1 MRTNKRRIKQLR
13 KRHRNTQ
20 KYNRRK
26 YGGADGEEEAEE
38 KRWNNVIKNLN
49 VANKKRTNTI
59 ISQSIQNRGANLVKI
74 LQSVCKN
81 PDNCLDLGSYSDTIK
96 RFFNDFIIDKSAISY
111 ASTPLKKLGDVS
123 ANGFVLE
130 IPFKRDGYTAYS
142 VLKSSTSPESDNL
155 LYEYYVGKNFINKYI
170 KRLPC
175 FVETYGLY
183 EYDDI
188 SLYIKMLIE
197 MKNNKVDT
205 LDIKNHIKPLSID
218 GLSLDEIVKMSCEK
232 NKRICVLIQHFD
244 KFRTFQDTFNN
255 HHDSVKYDIYNI
267 LYQVYFGLAYLGNN
281 YTHYDL
287 HTDNVCLYKPFD
299 GNRYILMRYH
309 NTSNGK
315 VIEFKSE
322 YISKIIDYGRN
333 YFNDGTMSTKDF
345 VESVCKNTACSPKCG
360 TDVGFKIITGSI
372 GKPTFNFYWIDPV
385 KPNTSHDLRL
395 ARILEHTIVGYVA
408 QTFRYIDDYGTPENN
423 SGDKDDITDIFN
435 MVEALE
441 EYIPVFNSAKQ
452 NKKYDSTWKAAATLD
467 VYNDGR
473 DYEFNILPDTP

>member
-13 KRHRNTQ
+13 KRRRNTQ
-20 KYNRRK
+20 KYKRRK
-26 YGGADGEEEAEE
+26 YEGGGTTQSSQIDMYNPDDDINEI
-38 KRWNNVIKNLN
+38 V
-49 VANKKRTNTI
+49 
-59 ISQSIQNRGANLVKI
+59 SQSIQNRSANLVKV

-96 RFFNDFIIDKSAISY
+96 QFFNDFIIDNSVNSY
-111 ASTPLKKLGDVS
+111 ASKPLKKLGDVS

-183 EYDDI
+183 EYSDI
-188 SLYIKMLIE
+188 ALYIRMLTE
-197 MKNNKVDT
+197 MKNKKVDM

-218 GLSLDEIVKMSCEK
+218 GLSLDEIVKISCEK

-244 KFRTFQDTFNN
+244 KFRTLEDTVDNYY
-255 HHDSVKYDIYNI
+255 DSIKYDIYNI
-267 LYQVYFGLAYLGNN
+267 FYQVYFGLAYLGNN

-287 HTDNVCLYKPFD
+287 HTGNVCLYKPFE
-299 GNRYILMRYH
+299 GNQYILMRYH

-315 VIEFKSE
+315 VTEFKSE
-322 YISKIIDYGRN
+322 YICKIIDYGRN
-333 YFNDGTMSTKDF
+333 YFNDGTITTKDF
-345 VESVCKNTACSPKCG
+345 IESVCKTKSCFPKCG
-360 TDVGFKIITGSI
+360 TKVGFNIISGSI
-372 GKPTFNFYWIDPV
+372 GDPTFNFYWIDPI

-395 ARILEHTIVGYVA
+395 ARILKQTIVGQVA
-408 QTFRYIDDYGTPENN
+408 QTFKYIDDYGTPEDTN
-423 SGDKDDITDIFN
+423 GDKDNISNIFN
-435 MVEALE
+435 MVEALD
-441 EYIPVFNSAKQ
+441 EYIPKFNSAKQ

-467 VYNDGR
+467 IYNDGR